1 VSRRLRRRLWI
12 ALAVVIF
19 LAISFELARWLSL
32 ENVEEAEIMKL
43 LVLETHGDHSAM
55 LADLHDCTPSCRAD
69 VRFDARHLK
78 RSGSVQILADSSST
92 AYALSTKHGFTR
104 VAWKSAGEAI
114 PVVQCVVVQR
124 SGNVISGLTV
134 TLLRVSEPI
143 YPTTADC

>member
-12 ALAVVIF
+12 ALGVVVF

-32 ENVEEAEIMKL
+32 ENVERAEIVKL
-43 LVLETHGDHSAM
+43 LKLETNGNRSGM
-55 LADLHDCTPSCRAD
+55 LADLHDCTPSCQAD

-78 RSGSVQILADSSST
+78 RPGTVQILADQSAT
-92 AYALSTKHGFTR
+92 AYALTSGHGFTR
-104 VAWKSAGEAI
+104 VAWKSSRQQL

-124 SGNVISGLTV
+124 TGNPISGLTV
-134 TLLRVSEPI
+134 TLLRVSRPI